1 MRRAYQ
7 FLKKKTFLKFLLL
20 ILGVLFAIL
29 FVKEF
34 NTPEIKAKQKTQ
46 NKSTEIKKLIDKADL
61 FFEKGQYQSAY
72 HTYNE
77 AIFLC
82 KPIDNYVDDYV
93 YALLSQANI
102 QQNSS
107 DFIAC
112 EESLTK
118 ILPYLKKTKK
128 RSLTYN
134 TYTILAYNYYFTY
147 DNKNALLY
155 HKKALKLASTSYK
168 KAVILN
174 DISLIYQNQGKYKEV
189 VDLLE
194 PLAIK
199 KIKHKSDSQKTDN
212 SYSLLLNSLGYCYYK
227 TGNPKAL
234 DCIKKALEI
243 QLRLNE
249 NFELVSTYNILSI
262 LYAEKDPKISKIY
275 AEKQYDAACKVNSSS
290 FKANAL
296 ASLIEKSKGRELKKY
311 SETYMKIIDSI
322 INGRQQAQNQFSTIK
337 YTSKIDKE
345 ENLKLKILK
354 AENDIQIE
362 RQKNRNIISY
372 VIIVFAIGLTIFLT
386 IYLFLKRKKE
396 KNIAVLESERRISK
410 KLHDELANDVYE
422 TLAYAKNTDLE
433 IEANKENFL
442 INLDAIYARTRNI
455 SRENS
460 VISTN
465 ENYPLALRE
474 MISDFKMPELNILLN
489 GLDDISWNK
498 IEKNKKIVLYR
509 VLQELLFNMKKHS
522 QATLVSI
529 VFKRKAKNL
538 TVLYTDNGNRFN
550 GESLSIKTGLQNIES
565 LIKTINGSFTFDNTI
580 QKGFKLHFTFR
591 F

>member
-1 MRRAYQ
+1 MRKAYQ

-77 AIFLC
+77 AVFLC
-82 KPIDNYVDDYV
+82 KPIDHYVDDYV

-168 KAVILN
+168 KAVIIN
-174 DISLIYQNQGKYKEV
+174 DISLIYQSQGKYKEV

-243 QLRLNE
+243 QLGLNE
-249 NFELVSTYNILSI
+249 NFELVSTYNILSL

-345 ENLKLKILK
+345 ENLRLKILK

-396 KNIAVLESERRISK
+396 KNTAILESERRISK

-465 ENYPLALRE
+465 ENYPFALRE

-489 GLDDISWNK
+489 GFDDISWNK

-529 VFKRKAKNL
+529 VFKREAKNL

-565 LIKTINGSFTFDNTI
+565 LIKTINGSVTFDNTI
-580 QKGFKLHFTFR
+580 QKGFKLRFTFR

>member
-1 MRRAYQ
+1 MRKAYQ

-46 NKSTEIKKLIDKADL
+46 NKSTQIKKLIDKADL

-82 KPIDNYVDDYV
+82 KPIDHYVDDYV

-168 KAVILN
+168 KAVIIN
-174 DISLIYQNQGKYKEV
+174 DISLIYQNKGKYKEV

-249 NFELVSTYNILSI
+249 NFELVSTYNILSL

-345 ENLKLKILK
+345 ENLRLKILK

-396 KNIAVLESERRISK
+396 KNIAILESERRISK

-465 ENYPLALRE
+465 ENYPFALRE

-489 GLDDISWNK
+489 GFDDISWNK

-529 VFKRKAKNL
+529 VFKREAKNL
-538 TVLYTDNGNRFN
+538 TILYTDNGNRLN
-550 GESLSIKTGLQNIES
+550 RESLSIKTGLQNIES
-565 LIKTINGSFTFDNTI
+565 LIKTINGSVTFDNTI
-580 QKGFKLHFTFR
+580 QKGFKLRFTFR